1 MAKRRQSRGANTV
14 TEFPVA
20 KAALDPVNV
29 GGWISVPS
37 ELSKLNHRLYREHK
51 NYYAEITL
59 NTAVQTNG
67 PILVYTLSPT
77 WYVLGAL
84 RAAKRMHD
92 LAMKEERQAINQAR
106 WYDFRITKDMPAF
119 YQPLL
124 SYGLNPTLTAAVAHT
139 ADEQLDS
146 LVQDIN
152 GVNRSFNLVAPT
164 SPTNYNVF
172 QEFDAMGNVDDD
184 TPPSA
189 SAGVTPYDDL
199 TEELD
204 TENMLLLQSR
214 GDQPPYNAISWEAV
228 WTQVGEL
235 HSNNAGNQQATTGFF
250 QAPLG
255 LVLLVG
261 DVSAH
266 LDGGLTTDRPRVTV
280 NVMPGTYKGVHADA
294 L

>member
-1 MAKRRQSRGANTV
+1 V

-20 KAALDPVNV
+20 KAALDPINTN
-29 GGWISVPS
+29 GWISIPQ

-51 NYYAEITL
+51 NYYAEVTL
-59 NTAVQTNG
+59 NTAVETAT
-67 PILVYTLSPT
+67 PILVYTLAPT

-92 LAMKEERQAINQAR
+92 LAMKEERQAIDQAR
-106 WYDFRITKDMPAF
+106 WYDFRLNKDLPPQF
-119 YQPLL
+119 QQLQ
-124 SYGLNPTLTAAVAHT
+124 SYGLAQSMGAFAFHT
-139 ADEQLDS
+139 ADEMLTS

-152 GVNRSFNLVAPT
+152 GVNRSFNLVAST

-172 QEFDAMGNVDDD
+172 EEFDAMGNVDDD

-189 SAGVTPYDDL
+189 VAGVSPYDDL

-214 GDQPPYNAISWEAV
+214 GDQPPYNGDTWEAV
-228 WTQVGEL
+228 WVQVGEL
-235 HSNNAGNQQATTGFF
+235 HSNPSGAQTSTTGFF

-255 LVLLVG
+255 LVALAG
-261 DVSAH
+261 DVSAY
-266 LDGGLTTDRPRVTV
+266 LTSEGGLTIDRPRVTV